1 MTSIQSLC
9 PRQAFF
15 CGFVFY
21 RIRPRLASA
30 KLKASGA
37 LTCQA
42 RPVCEKR
49 TNRPIFQGTEKSFC
63 ENHRLSDFPVRLLGL
78 LWPAPGLFDGAG
90 VLGRCAHKN
99 RRSRIIRSRAF
110 VCCIGEAQATARG
123 LCGPPH
129 HITDGGAGWPSI
141 CSRSVATAWSS
152 PVLRRSIRRLAD
164 ARIMVSRLTSFASVS
179 F

>member
-1 MTSIQSLC
+1 M
-9 PRQAFF
+9 R
-15 CGFVFY
+15 
-21 RIRPRLASA
+21 
-30 KLKASGA
+30 
-37 LTCQA
+37 
-42 RPVCEKR
+42 KR

-129 HITDGGAGWPSI
+129 HITDGSAVWPSN
-141 CSRSVATAWSS
+141 CSRSVDTAWSS
-152 PVLRRSIRRLAD
+152 PAFENAYIERFNGRFRDECLNSHEFVSLGD
-164 ARIMVSRLTSFASVS
+164 ARNKIEAWRIDYNDYRPHSSLGQLTPSEFADQ
-179 F
+179 FQQQRAALG